1 MGQSPACPAVSSR
14 DPAPRPA
21 STAARGPGAPSAP
34 GPSQGVVVRLPLHA
48 LDAVPAGPRSR
59 GVRCIRAGQAY
70 AQSAGPCSRGVRA
83 RTAARVHRHPP
94 VDLRGGSKRWPAR
107 IFHPRLRTHPVPK
120 WRNGAIPRACG
131 SRRAL
136 GSHAPATFLSPAD
149 ALRAVTAGLPE
160 APTVLRASS
169 TVSTLRSGWP
179 LARIPAG
186 AAAPGRLLRLFSS
199 ATPLRP
205 PLYEKKGRSGGRKSE
220 VKGKG
225 RSRHGSAGRV
235 PTYVIIS

>member
-59 GVRCIRAGQAY
+59 GA
-70 AQSAGPCSRGVRA
+70 RA

-94 VDLRGGSKRWPAR
+94 VDLPGGPKRWSAR
-107 IFHPRLRTHPVPK
+107 IFHPRFRTPSVPK
-120 WRNGAIPRACG
+120 WRNDAIPCARG
-131 SRRAL
+131 SRRAP
-136 GSHAPATFLSPAD
+136 GSHTLATFFEPRRRP
-149 ALRAVTAGLPE
+149 RAATAGLPE
-160 APTVLRASS
+160 APTVLRPSS
-169 TVSTLRSGWP
+169 TASRPRSGWP
-179 LARIPAG
+179 LARIPAE

-199 ATPLRP
+199 ATPLHP
-205 PLYEKKGRSGGRKSE
+205 PLYEKKRRSGGRKSE

-235 PTYVIIS
+235 PTYVTIS